1 MRDIRVALWG
11 LGAMGSGIAKM
22 IASKEGIV
30 ISGVCV
36 RREHLAGQE
45 VYAYLGMDRGD
56 RDPVFIT
63 NNIEDVVRRDLCDIV
78 VLATDSFVEAQFD
91 KIMFCLDRGV
101 HVISTAEEMAYFGRR
116 AKSLPTRLMR
126 MQRSAVSPCS
136 ARESTPA
143 LFWII

>member
-1 MRDIRVALWG
+1 
-11 LGAMGSGIAKM
+11 M

-63 NNIEDVVRRDLCDIV
+63 NNIKDVVRRDLCDIV

-101 HVISTAEEMAYFGRR
+101 HVISTAEEMAWPWAQSEELADKIDAY
-116 AKSLPTRLMR
+116 AKERGVAAVSYTHLDVYKRQDERPRFCCLLMR
-126 MQRSAVSPCS
+126 IS
-136 ARESTPA
+136 
-143 LFWII
+143 F